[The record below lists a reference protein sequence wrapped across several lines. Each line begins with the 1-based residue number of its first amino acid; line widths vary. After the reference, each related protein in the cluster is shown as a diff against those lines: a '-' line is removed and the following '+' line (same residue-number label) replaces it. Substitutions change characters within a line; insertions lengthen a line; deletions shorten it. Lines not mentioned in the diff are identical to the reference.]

1 MIVEDLAEDVR
12 AVLAEFPHAASWR
25 IGVARYTD
33 GPGSDIDVRYVASFH
48 AEADGDFCLA
58 PEGTGDAF
66 ALEERAWS
74 AQELLSELDAHP
86 DWATHV
92 AYVHSDL
99 AEFPDGSFAVR
110 NAPLWDTGVH
120 HDAQLVYF
128 YYGTSAQ
135 SDGAR

>member
-1 MIVEDLAEDVR
+1 MIVADVAEDVR
-12 AVLAEFPHAASWR
+12 QVLAEFPHAAAWR

-33 GPGSDIDVRYVASFH
+33 GPGSDIDVMYVAGFH

-58 PEGTGDAF
+58 PEGMGDVF
-66 ALEERAWS
+66 ALEEQPWS
-74 AQELLSELDAHP
+74 AQELLAELDAHP

-110 NAPLWDTGVH
+110 NAPLSGTGVH
-120 HDAQLVYF
+120 HDAKLVYF
-128 YYGTSAQ
+128 YYEIQAQ
-135 SDGAR
+135 PERAK